1 MEQFGVAVL
10 TGFELMRVDPGLVKQ
25 SMWRELR
32 GQTVR
37 NLNEEGRGSQED
49 MRLNLAAGGSG
60 EPHISKLF

>member
-1 MEQFGVAVL
+1 MEQFSVVVL

-37 NLNEEGRGSQED
+37 NLNEAGRD
-49 MRLNLAAGGSG
+49 HRR
-60 EPHISKLF
+60 I